1 MYRYKF
7 IFYIGHITTILMD
20 ILTGSFS
27 SYQRQTFTLGSTM
40 ISDMWSG
47 NFKNLHACV
56 NLIVVLVV
64 FINTN
69 YDK

>member
-7 IFYIGHITTILMD
+7 IFYIGHITMILMD

-40 ISDMWSG
+40 ISDMWQETLKICMHVS
-47 NFKNLHACV
+47 
-56 NLIVVLVV
+56 I
-64 FINTN
+64 
-69 YDK
+69 

>member
-40 ISDMWSG
+40 ISDMWQETLKICMHVS
-47 NFKNLHACV
+47 
-56 NLIVVLVV
+56 I
-64 FINTN
+64 
-69 YDK
+69 